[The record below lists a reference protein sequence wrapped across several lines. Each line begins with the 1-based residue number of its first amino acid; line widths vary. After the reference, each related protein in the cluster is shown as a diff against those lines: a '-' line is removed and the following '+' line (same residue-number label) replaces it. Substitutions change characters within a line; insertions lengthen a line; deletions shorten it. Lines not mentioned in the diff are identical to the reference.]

1 MAVIHGHGGHT
12 RSWRSYTVIM
22 MAVIHGYGGHTRYR
36 YMVFVGYLSFN
47 CDVCVIP
54 GVGSIIMNI
63 VMYI

>member
-1 MAVIHGHGGHT
+1 
-12 RSWRSYTVIM
+12 